1 MQNYQYWPS
10 IIFQF
15 FSFGTFVFIKN
26 NAGQLVKDAI
36 NIDNIGKNIKVYTR
50 SNEVL
55 EWWSKVDC

>member
-1 MQNYQYWPS
+1 
-10 IIFQF
+10 
-15 FSFGTFVFIKN
+15 VFIKN

-55 EWWSKVDC
+55 E

>member
-1 MQNYQYWPS
+1 MQNYQYWAS

-15 FSFGTFVFIKN
+15 FSFNTFVFIKN

-36 NIDNIGKNIKVYTR
+36 NIDNIDKNIKVYTR
-50 SNEVL
+50 SNEIL